1 MSTGAPPAQKPHGAE
16 SISTGTIPVRLPV
29 QENSTGN
36 STRMPERSRGVLPL
50 TGESARGLR
59 RQKSSQRLDVRD
71 ILKPANHLDGG
82 LSFVCRPLCEF
93 CAIFGLAGL
102 PLAKSAIPVIVRPFL
117 RWIVM
122 YVLILSSPAASDRGS
137 TTMWIRFIMLW
148 TSGLLTTLSS
158 NWFNPALSKSS
169 KDAMQ
174 NSMLNLAWSAV
185 CGS

>member
-93 CAIFGLAGL
+93 CAIFELGGDFIQAHRICG
-102 PLAKSAIPVIVRPFL
+102 AAFSEVRH
-117 RWIVM
+117 
-122 YVLILSSPAASDRGS
+122 SSDR
-137 TTMWIRFIMLW
+137 TAILEMDR
-148 TSGLLTTLSS
+148 
-158 NWFNPALSKSS
+158 
-169 KDAMQ
+169 
-174 NSMLNLAWSAV
+174 
-185 CGS
+185 